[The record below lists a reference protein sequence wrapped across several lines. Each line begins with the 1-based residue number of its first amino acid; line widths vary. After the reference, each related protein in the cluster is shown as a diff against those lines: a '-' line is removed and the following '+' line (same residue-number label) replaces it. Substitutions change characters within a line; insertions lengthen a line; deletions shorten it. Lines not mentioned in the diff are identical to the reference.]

1 MKKILTAINNPNLN
15 KKLSEQEFIEIPY
28 KDIQYKEAILEIL
41 NEDNYFDIIIIN
53 EKLPGEI
60 NFIELIKKIKKINKK
75 IKIIIILEKE
85 NEIKENELKKLNIN
99 EIYYNNKITLEYLIK
114 IIKEKEI
121 NKEEELK
128 KKINELKQIIKMNE
142 LKNNTKKMKNIKNN
156 NKKFFSKNEIFH
168 NKESF
173 NRVIDIIRNIRYK
186 QKDININ
193 ENCNGRV
200 INVVGYKGS
209 GKSVITLMLATILSD
224 KNYRNLII
232 NFNSEE
238 IDFYSYILNYPKD
251 DTKKFYIKKRYFYKK
266 LKPIN
271 FQKNNEINTKNLKLK
286 KEILKNKRYK
296 FINFFNIEKNI
307 NKILKNYNKNIK
319 ILNINELNKNYF
331 KIKYINKIIKYLK
344 NNFNYIFLEINYEEK
359 IKNIK
364 LKKEI
369 IKNIDKNLI
378 ILEPNKIG
386 ILRTEKIIKK
396 LNIIKNE
403 KINII
408 INKNNKNSIN
418 KEIINKYFYNYKI
431 LTIINNNAVFE
442 KMINNKLI
450 LKNNIIYLKLKKV
463 AKKLVES

>member
-128 KKINELKQIIKMNE
+128 KEINELKEIIKMNK
-142 LKNNTKKMKNIKNN
+142 LKNDTKKMKNIKNN
-156 NKKFFSKNEIFH
+156 NKKNFSRNDIFH
-168 NKESF
+168 NQKLF
-173 NRVIDIIRNIRYK
+173 NQVIDIIKEVKYK
-186 QKDININ
+186 EKEINIK
-193 ENCNGRV
+193 ENCNGTV
-200 INVVGYKGS
+200 INISGYKGS
-209 GKSVITLMLATILSD
+209 GKSVITLMLSKVLSD
-224 KNYRNLII
+224 KSYRILII
-232 NFNSEE
+232 NFSSEE
-238 IDFYSYILNYPKD
+238 INFYSYMFNYSKGN
-251 DTKKFYIKKRYFYKK
+251 TKKFYIKKKYFYRKSK
-266 LKPIN
+266 SIN
-271 FQKNNEINTKNLKLK
+271 SQKSNKINIKNLKLK
-286 KEILKNKRYK
+286 KEILKNKIYK
-296 FINFFNIEKNI
+296 FKNFYNIEKNI
-307 NKILKNYNKNIK
+307 NNRLKNYNKNIK
-319 ILNINELNKNYF
+319 ILNINKLNKNYF
-331 KIKYINKIIKYLK
+331 EIKYLNKIIKYLK

-359 IKNIK
+359 IK
-364 LKKEI
+364 KEI
-369 IKNIDKNLI
+369 IKIIDKNLI

-386 ILRTEKIIKK
+386 ILRAEKIIKE
-396 LNIIKNE
+396 LNIIETE

-431 LTIINNNAVFE
+431 LNIINNTTVFE
-442 KMINNKLI
+442 KMINNKII
-450 LKNNIIYLKLKKV
+450 LKNNLIYLKLKNMIKNW
-463 AKKLVES
+463 

>member
-15 KKLSEQEFIEIPY
+15 KKLSEQEFIEISY
-28 KDIQYKEAILEIL
+28 KDIQYKEAILEVL

-53 EKLPGEI
+53 EQLPGEI

-85 NEIKENELKKLNIN
+85 DEIKENELKKININ

-128 KKINELKQIIKMNE
+128 KEINELKQIIKMNE

-156 NKKFFSKNEIFH
+156 NKNFFSKNEIFH

-173 NRVIDIIRNIRYK
+173 NRAIDIIRNIKNK

-209 GKSVITLMLATILSD
+209 GKSVITLMLANILSD

-251 DTKKFYIKKRYFYKK
+251 DTKKLYIKKKYFYRKSK
-266 LKPIN
+266 SIN
-271 FQKNNEINTKNLKLK
+271 FQKSNKINIKKLKLK
-286 KEILKNKRYK
+286 KEILKNKMYK
-296 FINFFNIEKNI
+296 FKNFYNIEKNI
-307 NKILKNYNKNIK
+307 NNILKSYNKNIK
-319 ILNINELNKNYF
+319 ILNINKLNKNYF
-331 KIKYINKIIKYLK
+331 KIKYLSKIIKYLK
-344 NNFNYIFLEINYEEK
+344 INFNYIFLEINYEEK

-364 LKKEI
+364 LKKQI

-386 ILRTEKIIKK
+386 ILRIEKIIKK
-396 LNIIKNE
+396 LNIIENE
-403 KINII
+403 KLNII
-408 INKNNKNSIN
+408 INKNNKNSVN
-418 KEIINKYFYNYKI
+418 KEIINRYFNNHKI

-463 AKKLVES
+463 AKKLVE

>member
-60 NFIELIKKIKKINKK
+60 NFIELIKKINKINKK

-85 NEIKENELKKLNIN
+85 NEIKESELKKININ

-128 KKINELKQIIKMNE
+128 KEINELKQIIKMNE
-142 LKNNTKKMKNIKNN
+142 IKNIKNMPNN
-156 NKKFFSKNEIFH
+156 NKKFFSKNKIFYY
-168 NKESF
+168 KELF
-173 NRVIDIIRNIRYK
+173 KKPILLIKNIKYK
-186 QKDININ
+186 QKEINIK
-193 ENCNGRV
+193 EICKGRV
-200 INVVGYKGS
+200 INVIGYKAT
-209 GKSVITLMLATILSD
+209 GKSVITLMLAKALSD
-224 KNYRNLII
+224 KNYRILII
-232 NFNSEE
+232 NFSSEE
-238 IDFYSYILNYPKD
+238 INFYSYMFNYSKG
-251 DTKKFYIKKRYFYKK
+251 DTKKFYIKKKHFYRKSK
-266 LKPIN
+266 SIN
-271 FQKNNEINTKNLKLK
+271 FQKSNKINIKNLKLK
-286 KEILKNKRYK
+286 KEILKNKIYK
-296 FINFFNIEKNI
+296 FKNFYNIEKNI
-307 NKILKNYNKNIK
+307 NNILKNYNKNIK
-319 ILNINELNKNYF
+319 ILNINKLNKNYF
-331 KIKYINKIIKYLK
+331 EIKYLNKIIKYLK

-359 IKNIK
+359 IK
-364 LKKEI
+364 KEI
-369 IKNIDKNLI
+369 IKIIDKNLI

-386 ILRTEKIIKK
+386 ILRAEKIIKE
-396 LNIIKNE
+396 LNIIETE

-431 LTIINNNAVFE
+431 LNIINNTTVFE
-442 KMINNKLI
+442 KMINNKII
-450 LKNNIIYLKLKKV
+450 LKNNLIYLKLKNMIKNW
-463 AKKLVES
+463 

>member
-15 KKLSEQEFIEIPY
+15 KKLSEQEFIEISY
-28 KDIQYKEAILEIL
+28 KDIQYKEAILEVL

-53 EKLPGEI
+53 EQLPGEI

-85 NEIKENELKKLNIN
+85 DEIKENELKKININ

-128 KKINELKQIIKMNE
+128 KEINELKQIIKMNE

-173 NRVIDIIRNIRYK
+173 NRVIDIIRNIKYK

-200 INVVGYKGS
+200 ISVVGYKGS
-209 GKSVITLMLATILSD
+209 GKSVITLMLANILSD

-251 DTKKFYIKKRYFYKK
+251 DTKKLYIKKKYFYRKSK
-266 LKPIN
+266 SIN
-271 FQKNNEINTKNLKLK
+271 FQKGNKINIKNLKLK
-286 KEILKNKRYK
+286 KEILKNKIYK
-296 FINFFNIEKNI
+296 FKNFYNIEKNI
-307 NKILKNYNKNIK
+307 NNILKSYNKNIK
-319 ILNINELNKNYF
+319 ILNINKLNKNYF
-331 KIKYINKIIKYLK
+331 KIKYLSKIINYLK

-359 IKNIK
+359 IKNIT
-364 LKKEI
+364 LKKQI

-386 ILRTEKIIKK
+386 ILRIEKNIKK
-396 LNIIKNE
+396 LNIIENK

-408 INKNNKNSIN
+408 INKNNKNSVN
-418 KEIINKYFYNYKI
+418 KEIINRYFNNHKI

-463 AKKLVES
+463 AKKLVE

>member
-15 KKLSEQEFIEIPY
+15 KKLSDQEFIEIPY

-128 KKINELKQIIKMNE
+128 KEINELKQIIKMNE
-142 LKNNTKKMKNIKNN
+142 IKNIKNMPNN
-156 NKKFFSKNEIFH
+156 NKKFFSKNKIFYY
-168 NKESF
+168 KELF
-173 NRVIDIIRNIRYK
+173 KKPILLIKNIKYK
-186 QKDININ
+186 QKEINIK
-193 ENCNGRV
+193 EICKGRV
-200 INVVGYKGS
+200 INVIGYKAT
-209 GKSVITLMLATILSD
+209 GKSVITLMLAKALSD
-224 KNYRNLII
+224 KNYRILII
-232 NFNSEE
+232 NFSSEE
-238 IDFYSYILNYPKD
+238 INFYSYMFNYSKG
-251 DTKKFYIKKRYFYKK
+251 DTKKFYIKKKHFYRKSK
-266 LKPIN
+266 SIN
-271 FQKNNEINTKNLKLK
+271 FQKSNKINIKNLKLK
-286 KEILKNKRYK
+286 KEILKNKIYK
-296 FINFFNIEKNI
+296 FKNFYNIEKNI
-307 NKILKNYNKNIK
+307 NNILKNYNKNIK
-319 ILNINELNKNYF
+319 ILNINKLNKNYF
-331 KIKYINKIIKYLK
+331 EIKYLNKIIKYLK

-359 IKNIK
+359 IK
-364 LKKEI
+364 KEI
-369 IKNIDKNLI
+369 IKIIDKNLI

-386 ILRTEKIIKK
+386 ILRAEKIIKE
-396 LNIIKNE
+396 LNIIETE

-418 KEIINKYFYNYKI
+418 KEIINTYFYNYKI
-431 LTIINNNAVFE
+431 LTIINNNTVFE
-442 KMINNKLI
+442 RMINNKMI
-450 LKNNIIYLKLKKV
+450 LKNNLIYLKLRKMIKNW
-463 AKKLVES
+463 

>member
-15 KKLSEQEFIEIPY
+15 KKLSEQEFIEISY
-28 KDIQYKEAILEIL
+28 KDIQYKEAILEVL

-53 EKLPGEI
+53 EQLPGEI

-85 NEIKENELKKLNIN
+85 DEIKENELKKININ

-128 KKINELKQIIKMNE
+128 KEINELKQIIKMNE

-173 NRVIDIIRNIRYK
+173 NRVIDIIRNIKYK

-200 INVVGYKGS
+200 ISVVGYKGS
-209 GKSVITLMLATILSD
+209 GKSVITLMLANILSD

-238 IDFYSYILNYPKD
+238 IDFYSYILNYPKG
-251 DTKKFYIKKRYFYKK
+251 DTKKLYIKKKYFYRKSK
-266 LKPIN
+266 SIN
-271 FQKNNEINTKNLKLK
+271 FQKGNKINIKKLKLK
-286 KEILKNKRYK
+286 KEI
-296 FINFFNIEKNI
+296 
-307 NKILKNYNKNIK
+307 
-319 ILNINELNKNYF
+319 
-331 KIKYINKIIKYLK
+331 
-344 NNFNYIFLEINYEEK
+344 
-359 IKNIK
+359 
-364 LKKEI
+364 
-369 IKNIDKNLI
+369 
-378 ILEPNKIG
+378 
-386 ILRTEKIIKK
+386 
-396 LNIIKNE
+396 
-403 KINII
+403 
-408 INKNNKNSIN
+408 
-418 KEIINKYFYNYKI
+418 
-431 LTIINNNAVFE
+431 
-442 KMINNKLI
+442 
-450 LKNNIIYLKLKKV
+450 
-463 AKKLVES
+463 

>member
-128 KKINELKQIIKMNE
+128 KEINELKEIIKMNK
-142 LKNNTKKMKNIKNN
+142 LKNDTKKMKNIKNN
-156 NKKFFSKNEIFH
+156 NKKIFSRNDIFH
-168 NKESF
+168 NQKLF
-173 NRVIDIIRNIRYK
+173 NQVIDIIKEVKYK
-186 QKDININ
+186 EKEINIK
-193 ENCNGRV
+193 ENCNGTV
-200 INVVGYKGS
+200 INISGYKGS
-209 GKSVITLMLATILSD
+209 GKSVITLMLSKVLSD
-224 KNYRNLII
+224 KNYRILII
-232 NFNSEE
+232 NFSSEE
-238 IDFYSYILNYPKD
+238 INFYSYMFNYSKGN
-251 DTKKFYIKKRYFYKK
+251 TKKFYIKKKYFYRKSK
-266 LKPIN
+266 SIN
-271 FQKNNEINTKNLKLK
+271 FQKSNKINIKNLKLK
-286 KEILKNKRYK
+286 KEILKNKIYK
-296 FINFFNIEKNI
+296 FKNFYNIEKNI
-307 NKILKNYNKNIK
+307 NNILKNYNKNIK
-319 ILNINELNKNYF
+319 ILNINKLNKNYF
-331 KIKYINKIIKYLK
+331 KIKYLNKIIKYLK

-359 IKNIK
+359 IK
-364 LKKEI
+364 KEI
-369 IKNIDKNLI
+369 IKIIDKNLI

-386 ILRTEKIIKK
+386 ILRVEKIIKE
-396 LNIIKNE
+396 LNIIETE

-431 LTIINNNAVFE
+431 LTIINNNTVFE
-442 KMINNKLI
+442 RMINNKMI
-450 LKNNIIYLKLKKV
+450 LKNNLIYLKLKKMI
-463 AKKLVES
+463 KNW

>member
-53 EKLPGEI
+53 EQLPGEI

-85 NEIKENELKKLNIN
+85 NEIKESELKKININ

-128 KKINELKQIIKMNE
+128 KEINELKQIIKMNE
-142 LKNNTKKMKNIKNN
+142 IKNIKNMPNN
-156 NKKFFSKNEIFH
+156 NKKFFSKNKIFYY
-168 NKESF
+168 KELF
-173 NRVIDIIRNIRYK
+173 KKPILLIKNIKYK
-186 QKDININ
+186 QKEINIK
-193 ENCNGRV
+193 EICKGRV
-200 INVVGYKGS
+200 INVVGYKAT
-209 GKSVITLMLATILSD
+209 GKSVITLMLAKVLSD
-224 KNYRNLII
+224 KNYRILII
-232 NFNSEE
+232 NFSSEE
-238 IDFYSYILNYPKD
+238 INFYSYMFNYSKG
-251 DTKKFYIKKRYFYKK
+251 DTKKFYIKKKHFYRKSK
-266 LKPIN
+266 SIN
-271 FQKNNEINTKNLKLK
+271 FQKSNKINIKNLKLK
-286 KEILKNKRYK
+286 KEILKNKIYK
-296 FINFFNIEKNI
+296 FKNFYNIEKNI
-307 NKILKNYNKNIK
+307 NNILKNYNKNIK
-319 ILNINELNKNYF
+319 ILNINKLNKNYF
-331 KIKYINKIIKYLK
+331 EIKYLNKIIKYLK

-359 IKNIK
+359 IK
-364 LKKEI
+364 KEI
-369 IKNIDKNLI
+369 IKIIDKNLI

-386 ILRTEKIIKK
+386 ILRAEKIIKE
-396 LNIIKNE
+396 LNIIETE

-431 LTIINNNAVFE
+431 LTIINNNTVFE
-442 KMINNKLI
+442 RMINNKMI
-450 LKNNIIYLKLKKV
+450 LKNNLIHLKLKKMI
-463 AKKLVES
+463 KNW

>member
-53 EKLPGEI
+53 EQLPGEI

-85 NEIKENELKKLNIN
+85 DEIKESELKKININ
-99 EIYYNNKITLEYLIK
+99 NIYYNNKITLEYLIK

-128 KKINELKQIIKMNE
+128 KEINELKQIIKMNE
-142 LKNNTKKMKNIKNN
+142 LKNNTKKTKKVKKN
-156 NKKFFSKNEIFH
+156 NKKFFSKNEIFY

-173 NRVIDIIRNIRYK
+173 NRAIDIIRNIKHK
-186 QKDININ
+186 QKGINIK
-193 ENCNGRV
+193 ENCKGTV
-200 INVVGYKGS
+200 INMSGYKGS
-209 GKSVITLMLATILSD
+209 GKSVITLMLANILSD
-224 KNYRNLII
+224 KNYRILII
-232 NFNSEE
+232 NINSEE
-238 IDFYSYILNYPKD
+238 IDFYSYILNYSKG
-251 DTKKFYIKKRYFYKK
+251 DTKKFYIKKKYFYRKSK
-266 LKPIN
+266 SIN
-271 FQKNNEINTKNLKLK
+271 FQKNNKINIKNLKLK
-286 KEILKNKRYK
+286 KEILKNKIYK
-296 FINFFNIEKNI
+296 FKNFYNIEKNI
-307 NKILKNYNKNIK
+307 NNILKNYNKNIK
-319 ILNINELNKNYF
+319 ILNINKLNKNYF
-331 KIKYINKIIKYLK
+331 KIKYLNKIIKYLK

-386 ILRTEKIIKK
+386 ILRTERIIKK
-396 LNIIKNE
+396 LNIMENE
-403 KINII
+403 KIKII

-418 KEIINKYFYNYKI
+418 KEIINNYFNSYKI
-431 LTIINNNAVFE
+431 LTSIENTTVFE
-442 KMINNKLI
+442 KIINSKLI
-450 LKNNIIYLKLKKV
+450 LKNNLIYLKLKKV
-463 AKKLVES
+463 VNILVEE

>member
-85 NEIKENELKKLNIN
+85 NEIKESELKKININ

-128 KKINELKQIIKMNE
+128 KEINELKQIIKMNE
-142 LKNNTKKMKNIKNN
+142 IKNIKNMPNN
-156 NKKFFSKNEIFH
+156 NKKFFSKNKIFYY
-168 NKESF
+168 KELF
-173 NRVIDIIRNIRYK
+173 KKPILLIKNIKYK
-186 QKDININ
+186 QKEINIK
-193 ENCNGRV
+193 EICKGRV
-200 INVVGYKGS
+200 INVVGYKAS
-209 GKSVITLMLATILSD
+209 GKSVITLMLAKVLSD
-224 KNYRNLII
+224 KNYRILII
-232 NFNSEE
+232 NFSSEE
-238 IDFYSYILNYPKD
+238 INFYSYMFNYSKG
-251 DTKKFYIKKRYFYKK
+251 DTKKFYIKKKHFYRKSK
-266 LKPIN
+266 SIN
-271 FQKNNEINTKNLKLK
+271 FQKSNKINIKNLKLK
-286 KEILKNKRYK
+286 KEILKNKIYK
-296 FINFFNIEKNI
+296 FKNFYNIEKNI
-307 NKILKNYNKNIK
+307 NNILKNYNKNIK
-319 ILNINELNKNYF
+319 ILNINKLNKNYF
-331 KIKYINKIIKYLK
+331 EIKYLNKIIKYLK

-359 IKNIK
+359 IK
-364 LKKEI
+364 KEI
-369 IKNIDKNLI
+369 IKIIDKNLI

-386 ILRTEKIIKK
+386 ILRAEKIIKE
-396 LNIIKNE
+396 LNIIETE

-431 LTIINNNAVFE
+431 LTIINNNTVFE
-442 KMINNKLI
+442 RMINNKMI
-450 LKNNIIYLKLKKV
+450 LKNNLIYLKLKKMI
-463 AKKLVES
+463 KNW